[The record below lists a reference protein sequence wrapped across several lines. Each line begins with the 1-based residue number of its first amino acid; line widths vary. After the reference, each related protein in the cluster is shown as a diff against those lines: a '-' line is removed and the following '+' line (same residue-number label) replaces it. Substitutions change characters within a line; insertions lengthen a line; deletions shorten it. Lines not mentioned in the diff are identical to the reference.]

1 MATAL
6 PTRAKIETEA
16 ERLLKLSALDFYAW
30 YAKVQSYFAC
40 YYEPSV
46 SHEIN
51 WKRAISAIEAGWSLE
66 KELQT
71 PGLRAHCNLS
81 GLAGQLRHKWRD

>member
-6 PTRAKIETEA
+6 PTRARIETEV
-16 ERLLKLSALDFYAW
+16 ERLLKLSTLDFYAW
-30 YAKVQSYFAC
+30 YGKIQSYFAC
-40 YYEPSV
+40 YYEPNV

-51 WKRAISAIEAGWSLE
+51 WKLAISAIEAGWSLE

-71 PGLRAHCNLS
+71 SARPAHCNLS
-81 GLAGQLRHKWRD
+81 GLADQLRHKWRD